1 MRSESCHEN
10 LIVDTNVTEFFH
22 GLVASAAGNQ
32 GLDAAAGTLH
42 YVVNLLTT
50 FTHADALYEPTPDGP
65 MIKPLAL
72 LYADAVDAPS
82 IEARNRAL
90 QRLGDLALFISGIF
104 PDSLNRKLVDVD
116 YYIAMGGGAYGYL
129 SGRGQDLARWRVLS
143 DTFDELAAK
152 FTAFVD
158 LLGEVGEQAHFRNDS
173 DIMRLYEVWLRTGS
187 ERSARRLRSLGIQ
200 PLTGSVTRT
209 RH

>member
-1 MRSESCHEN
+1 MRSESRNEN
-10 LIVDTNVTEFFH
+10 LIVDTNVTAFFH
-22 GLVASAAGNQ
+22 GLVTDAAGNQ
-32 GLDAAAGTLH
+32 GLEAAADTLH
-42 YVVNLLTT
+42 YVVNLLAS

-72 LYADAVDAPS
+72 LYAEAVDAPS
-82 IEARNRAL
+82 VEVRNRAL
-90 QRLGDLALFISGIF
+90 QRLGDLALFISGVF

-116 YYIAMGGGAYGYL
+116 YYIAMGGSAYGYL
-129 SGRGQDLARWRVLS
+129 SGRGRDLARWRVLS

-152 FTAFVD
+152 FTGFVD
-158 LLGEVGEQAHFRNDS
+158 LLGEVSEKAHFRNDS

-187 ERSARRLRSLGIQ
+187 ERTARRLRGLGIQ
-200 PLTGSVTRT
+200 PLTGSASRA